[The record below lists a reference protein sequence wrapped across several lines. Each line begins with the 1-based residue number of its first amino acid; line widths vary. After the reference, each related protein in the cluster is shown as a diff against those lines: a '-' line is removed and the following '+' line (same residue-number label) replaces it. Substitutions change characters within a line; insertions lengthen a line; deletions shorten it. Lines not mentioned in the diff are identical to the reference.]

1 VSDEPKQQTQSE
13 SKGEPKG
20 EPGETAKKKP
30 EPRELRSVTQGTL
43 LLDGRSLAYTATAS
57 TLLLRDA
64 EDEARASVFS
74 VAYTLDAT
82 SAEQRPVTF
91 CFNGGP
97 GSSAVWLHLGAFGPK
112 RAAFADPQ
120 HPPPPPYRLE
130 DNDASL
136 LDVSDLVFV
145 DPVGTGYSRVAGSAK
160 AEEFQS
166 VQGDVDSMADFVR
179 LWLTRN
185 RRWNSAK
192 LLCGESYGGTRV
204 AALAAT
210 LQDRGIFLNG
220 VVLVSPA
227 LDFQALEFQP
237 GNDLPSVLYLPSY
250 AVTARYH
257 GQLAP
262 EPADLAAFLAEVRAF
277 AYDVYAPALMR
288 GAKLSESERRA
299 VLAKLVA
306 YTGLPEVFLAQNALR
321 IDNMRFGKELLRAR
335 GLVVGRLDSRF
346 TGAEDDAG
354 GAHAASDPSYSAPLG
369 PYTALMNVYLRDTL
383 LIEEDRAYEILSMK
397 VNEAWKWELPKG
409 RTGGYTNVVASLRRA
424 MLDNP
429 RLRVLFASGYYD
441 LATPF
446 FAAEHAAQH
455 LGLEP
460 QLRANVSEAFYEAG
474 HMMYLHAPSR
484 AKLRADLLAFFA
496 AAAPSA

>member
-1 VSDEPKQQTQSE
+1 MSDEPKQQTQSD
-13 SKGEPKG
+13 SKGEPS
-20 EPGETAKKKP
+20 EAAKKKP
-30 EPRELRSVTQGTL
+30 EPRELRCVTQGTL
-43 LLDGRSLAYTATAS
+43 LLGGRSLAYAATAS

-74 VAYTLDAT
+74 VAYTLDGA

-112 RAAFADPQ
+112 RAAFPDPQ

-145 DPVGTGYSRVAGSAK
+145 DPVGTGYSRIAGSAK

-262 EPADLAAFLAEVRAF
+262 KPEDLSAFLAEVRTF

-288 GAKLSESERRA
+288 GAKLGEPERRA

-306 YTGLPEVFLAQNALR
+306 YTGLP
-321 IDNMRFGKELLRAR
+321 
-335 GLVVGRLDSRF
+335 
-346 TGAEDDAG
+346 
-354 GAHAASDPSYSAPLG
+354 
-369 PYTALMNVYLRDTL
+369 
-383 LIEEDRAYEILSMK
+383 
-397 VNEAWKWELPKG
+397 
-409 RTGGYTNVVASLRRA
+409 
-424 MLDNP
+424 
-429 RLRVLFASGYYD
+429 
-441 LATPF
+441 
-446 FAAEHAAQH
+446 
-455 LGLEP
+455 
-460 QLRANVSEAFYEAG
+460 
-474 HMMYLHAPSR
+474 
-484 AKLRADLLAFFA
+484 
-496 AAAPSA
+496 